1 MNDQLQAQL
10 SDILAQI
17 TTSVSQVADFSVAQ
31 LPEIAQ
37 QYITYG
43 VWSNIFTVVIQIVIL
58 IGLGILI
65 TKCIKKGQQVNKES
79 RSYYNTGGD
88 GYFIGAVFL
97 GIFAFGDIMFF
108 IDTARNLILA
118 LTAPKVW
125 FILEIKD
132 LIS

>member
-1 MNDQLQAQL
+1 MNSELQEQL
-10 SDILAQI
+10 SQILTQI

-43 VWSNIFTVVIQIVIL
+43 VWSNIFTAIIQVVIL
-58 IGLGILI
+58 IGLGILT
-65 TKCIKKGQQVNKES
+65 TKSIKRGQQINKES
-79 RSYYNTGGD
+79 RSYYVNDGD
-88 GYFIGAVFL
+88 LYIIGAVFL

-125 FILEIKD
+125 FILEIKH

>member
-17 TTSVSQVADFSVAQ
+17 TTSVSQVADFSVSQ

-43 VWSNIFTVVIQIVIL
+43 VWSNIFTAVIQIVIL

-65 TKCIKKGQQVNKES
+65 TKCIKKGQQVNKE
-79 RSYYNTGGD
+79 RTSYYTAGD